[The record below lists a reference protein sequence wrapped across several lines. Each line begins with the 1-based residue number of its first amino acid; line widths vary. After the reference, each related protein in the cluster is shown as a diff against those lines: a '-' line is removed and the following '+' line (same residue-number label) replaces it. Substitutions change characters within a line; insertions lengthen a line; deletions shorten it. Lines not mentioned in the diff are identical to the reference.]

1 MIRYSKR
8 QQPRRSRALMLSM
21 PVPLSSKPCFHHAGL
36 AHLVGFPRMSEN
48 PVLVNV
54 IELNLE
60 SLQINAEMKTTNAQ
74 IPRQTLEQDDLAT
87 AHINLKSVFVHAA
100 TMST

>member
-1 MIRYSKR
+1 
-8 QQPRRSRALMLSM
+8 
-21 PVPLSSKPCFHHAGL
+21 
-36 AHLVGFPRMSEN
+36 MSEN